1 MAAMNHTAVRA
12 TEAAPDGDG
21 KYFYLLFTHFFR
33 LFALNLLLLLC
44 CLPVVTIPAAITG
57 ACRAVSSII
66 RGDSCYFWR
75 EFCEEFKT
83 RFLSKLGYWLLLMLL
98 PFSLMLWAHMLG
110 GGSGVTEP
118 VFLSAM
124 AISILTQCYFFPL
137 AAIVELPLGVC
148 LKNAALLLVL
158 EWKDTLYMLIVL
170 AALAFLLY
178 NLYPYSLALAA
189 IILPS
194 GTVLFVC
201 RRCLNILE
209 RRHLLLDYHD
219 NTNEEAQP

>member
-1 MAAMNHTAVRA
+1 MAAMNHTAARA
-12 TEAAPDGDG
+12 AEAAPGGAG

-33 LFALNLLLLLC
+33 LFALNLLLLVC
-44 CLPVVTIPAAITG
+44 CLPVITIPAAITG
-57 ACRAVSSII
+57 ACRAVCSII

-75 EFCEEFKT
+75 EFYEEFKT
-83 RFLSKLGYWLLLMLL
+83 RFLGKLGCWLLLMLL
-98 PFSLMLWAHMLG
+98 PFSLMLWTYMLG

-124 AISILTQCYFFPL
+124 TISILTQCYFFVL
-137 AAIVELPLGVC
+137 TAVVELPLGLC

-158 EWKDTLYMLIVL
+158 EWKDTLCMLVVL
-170 AALAFLLY
+170 TALAFLLY
-178 NLYPYSLALAA
+178 NLYPYSLVPAA

-201 RRCLNILE
+201 RRCLDILE

-219 NTNEEAQP
+219 NTNEEAQL